1 MSCLFTLII
10 SLSTIDGEGNV
21 TRIRGRINVKT
32 VQSLDA
38 PKKILV
44 PLNKYLQPIKKAGS
58 VFNRFLADVARRPEL
73 CPLHYKDWRLVPGVV
88 KDRIVAY
95 VRVSYIG

>member
-1 MSCLFTLII
+1 VSCLFTLII

-21 TRIRGRINVKT
+21 IRLRGRINVKT

-44 PLNKYLQPIKKAGS
+44 PLNKYLQPVKKAGS
-58 VFNRFLADVARRPEL
+58 VFNRFLADMARRPKL
-73 CPLHYKDWRLVPGVV
+73 CPLHYKEWRLVPGVV

-95 VRVSYIG
+95 MRVSYIG